1 MVFPAFH
8 AFCLDT
14 IEETY
19 NMDPP
24 LSIYPKKSP
33 YTTYYYGFLLG
44 SLPCNLPRYRVPL
57 TEVYRV
63 TLHGRITDDQSAS
76 AQLTGKLRVSIKE
89 NGSTWEGKN
98 EIRSDQ
104 RTAISIKKLLVWERK
119 RCPPP
124 IYCQDS
130 AGSDQQRTS
139 TSRGFDINVD

>member
-1 MVFPAFH
+1 MVFPTIH

-33 YTTYYYGFLLG
+33 YAACYRGFWLG

-63 TLHGRITDDQSAS
+63 TLHGRITDDHCNCWEVRSGSEMTLIRALGITQATPFISAR
-76 AQLTGKLRVSIKE
+76 L
-89 NGSTWEGKN
+89 
-98 EIRSDQ
+98 
-104 RTAISIKKLLVWERK
+104 
-119 RCPPP
+119 
-124 IYCQDS
+124 
-130 AGSDQQRTS
+130 
-139 TSRGFDINVD
+139 